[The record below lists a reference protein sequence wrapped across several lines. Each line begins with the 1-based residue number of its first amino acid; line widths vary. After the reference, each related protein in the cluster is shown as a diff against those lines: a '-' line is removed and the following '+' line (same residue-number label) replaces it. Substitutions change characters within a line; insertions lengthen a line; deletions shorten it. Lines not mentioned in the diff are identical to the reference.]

1 MNLIKTAAL
10 LGTLTALFLFIGYLI
25 GGRDGMM
32 IALAFA
38 LISNFSAYW
47 WSDKI
52 VLRMYN
58 AQPLTES
65 QAPELF
71 RIVRALAQRDGLP
84 MPAVYIIPE
93 ESPNAFAT
101 GRDPQHAAVAV
112 TEGTMRLLDSEELA
126 GVLGHEL
133 SHVKHRDTLI
143 TTVAA
148 TIAGALSMV
157 TNIAMWGM
165 LLGGGRSRDDDDGG
179 SWLGL
184 IGIILAPIAAAIIQM
199 AVSRSREY
207 SADESGALVSG
218 RPLALAGALQKIEA
232 WSQRVPMREGT
243 PATASLFIIN
253 PFKAGGIAQLFST
266 HPPTEE
272 RIHRLQ
278 ALANRTPQQPTRR

>member
-25 GGRDGMM
+25 GGQNGMM
-32 IALAFA
+32 IALVFA

-58 AQPLTES
+58 AQPLVES

-71 RIVRALAQRDGLP
+71 RIVRALAERDGLP

-112 TEGTMRLLDSEELA
+112 TEGIMRLLNSEELA

-148 TIAGALSMV
+148 TIAGALSML
-157 TNIAMWGM
+157 TNMAMWGM
-165 LLGGGRSRDDDDGG
+165 LLGGRSRDEDDGG

-207 SADESGALVSG
+207 SADESGAVVSG

-232 WSQRVPMREGT
+232 WSQKVPMREGT

-278 ALANRTPQQPTRR
+278 AMANRMPHNA